1 MGGNNNTDNK
11 PPNDAA
17 ELQCKI
23 FSENSMLAF
32 LNPYIPHLAMAYV
45 MFCFAGYTCMGRH
58 LKGEGPM
65 FLFFFQLD
73 GIARNVGIMMFG
85 RIFEQ
90 TYPGYG
96 PGVIQNHHRRIN
108 ISFKVRLMLNTL

>member
-17 ELQCKI
+17 EPQCKI
-23 FSENSMLAF
+23 FSENSILAF

-65 FLFFFQLD
+65 FEPLVFLLIRHLGFSTFNNCICLLQRKNCNTEAKRTISYIFVRFF
-73 GIARNVGIMMFG
+73 GCI
-85 RIFEQ
+85 
-90 TYPGYG
+90 
-96 PGVIQNHHRRIN
+96 
-108 ISFKVRLMLNTL
+108 